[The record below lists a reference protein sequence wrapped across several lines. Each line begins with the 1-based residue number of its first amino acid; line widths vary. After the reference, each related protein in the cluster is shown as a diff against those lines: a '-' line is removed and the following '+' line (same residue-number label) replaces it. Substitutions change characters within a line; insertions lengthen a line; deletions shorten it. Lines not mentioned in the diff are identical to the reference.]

1 MADTVRR
8 FSFSH
13 PTRYKGQIYPTAE
26 ADISYDNGTVQ
37 QGRIFADANG
47 MYHTLDADGNILDAT
62 PVHGLD
68 EVVVTA
74 PRENLLSDAFN
85 KFLTESN
92 DNVRVSNTAHRQY
105 NTHLEERAL
114 QGAKAHA
121 AWDKE
126 HPNLAAWRDAAT
138 AIPFAVAAT
147 PLAVGAGEAIAGTS
161 LGQAAMGLGSKVL
174 ANPLV
179 DMANN
184 VANLWFAAKAGYD
197 VYQGKFT
204 PGTAI
209 DLAGGIAN
217 PRVLAGADV
226 ALTTLTG
233 KSRDW
238 MKPLVRSYIG
248 ESYYNN
254 IRPSGYANNDAF
266 ASSRGTQV
274 RGMVKEIL
282 KPKLFRNNVTDSDYM
297 PAWIVDK
304 DNPTIFEMFR
314 NDAHR
319 LSMGLEPHQE
329 LLPDGKLHSL
339 YIKKPN
345 GNYDVDWDYIR
356 HIKQNYSDTDGRVQA
371 LIPTDF
377 PNSVRYI
384 EGTSPAKGSV
394 VSNDKITLNGG
405 FGTYSFN
412 PNKINSIDPS
422 FYPNVNREL
431 PTHVSTGDVTFTDTW
446 DVQPLL
452 DGRSVKPGLSTYLT
466 NIEDKDIP
474 LLSRMARNT
483 KNVELVDALGGK
495 PFIQESKLPDQRIYW
510 YKPKVT
516 LEEQL
521 SKSKDNFQTLNW

>member
-1 MADTVRR
+1 MTDTTRR
-8 FSFSH
+8 FSFSR
-13 PTRYKGQIYPTAE
+13 PVRYAGQEYPTAE
-26 ADISYDNGTVQ
+26 ADIDYGNGLTQ

-47 MYHTLDADGNILDAT
+47 VYHTLDENGNILDAT
-62 PVHGLD
+62 PVYNLD
-68 EVVVTA
+68 EVTVTA

-85 KFLTESN
+85 KFLMESN
-92 DNVRVSNTAHRQY
+92 DNTRVNNTAHREY

-126 HPNLAAWRDAAT
+126 HPNLSAWRDAAT
-138 AIPFAVAAT
+138 AVPFAVAAA
-147 PLAVGAGEAIAGTS
+147 PFAVGAAQTGI
-161 LGQAAMGLGSKVL
+161 GQTAMSGASRLMT
-174 ANPLV
+174 NPLV
-179 DMANN
+179 DMVNN
-184 VANLWFAAKAGYD
+184 VANLGFAAKAGYD
-197 VYQGKFT
+197 VYQGEFT
-204 PGTAI
+204 PGTAM
-209 DLAGGIAN
+209 DLAGGFAN

-233 KSRDW
+233 RSRDW

-248 ESYYNN
+248 ESYYDN

-274 RGMVKEIL
+274 GNMVKDIL
-282 KPKLFRNNVTDSDYM
+282 KPKIFKNNITDSDYM
-297 PAWIVDK
+297 PTWIVDK

-319 LSMGLEPHQE
+319 LSMGLGPHQE

-339 YIKKPN
+339 YIEKPN
-345 GNYDVDWDYIR
+345 GNYDIDWDYIR
-356 HIKQNYSDTDGRVQA
+356 HIKQNYSDTDGRAQA

-384 EGTSPAKGSV
+384 EGTSPSNGSV
-394 VSNDKITLNGG
+394 VSNDRITMNGG

-422 FYPNVNREL
+422 FYPNVSREL

-466 NIEDKDIP
+466 SIEDMDIP

-483 KNVELVDALGGK
+483 KNIELVDALGGR
-495 PFIQESKLPDQRIYW
+495 PFIQESKLPDQLIYW